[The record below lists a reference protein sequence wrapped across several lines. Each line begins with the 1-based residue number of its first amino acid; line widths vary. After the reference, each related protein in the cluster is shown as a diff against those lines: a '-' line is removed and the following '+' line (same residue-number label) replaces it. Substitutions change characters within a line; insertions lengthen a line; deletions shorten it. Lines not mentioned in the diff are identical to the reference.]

1 VIIEIGDRPF
11 VSMSL
16 PDETQF
22 FSTRSG
28 LDRPD
33 GVRVLPG
40 LFALWRA
47 LGDPTVRLI
56 VVQPTFYAPW
66 SWQHV
71 IRAIFSRHIFRG
83 RLPLFR
89 VYGPQL
95 LRWRGR
101 APIVVMDH
109 EDMPVIN
116 RNSLY
121 LLDRCRLWFK
131 RELPVDHWRVFM
143 KTAHANLPTPR
154 FRLARRNRARVAKLR
169 PISLGFKL
177 GIELPDT
184 AATAAKTVD
193 VFFAGR
199 IEGSSS
205 VREAERAEL
214 LALREAGLIV
224 DIPEGPLPRDEFYRR
239 CAAAWLVWSPEGYGW
254 DCFRHYEAPAC
265 GSVPVINLPTIRRH
279 QPLVDGEH
287 ALFYEPRS
295 GELTR
300 VIVAA
305 LADKERLVAMARG
318 GRAHV
323 LAHHTPLALSRHMV
337 EAGLEADRG
346 AA

>member
-1 VIIEIGDRPF
+1 
-11 VSMSL
+11 
-16 PDETQF
+16 
-22 FSTRSG
+22 
-28 LDRPD
+28 
-33 GVRVLPG
+33 
-40 LFALWRA
+40 
-47 LGDPTVRLI
+47 
-56 VVQPTFYAPW
+56 
-66 SWQHV
+66 
-71 IRAIFSRHIFRG
+71 
-83 RLPLFR
+83 LFR

-199 IEGSSS
+199 IEGCARLASSS
-205 VREAERAEL
+205 ISL
-214 LALREAGLIV
+214 KALCPGTN
-224 DIPEGPLPRDEFYRR
+224 
-239 CAAAWLVWSPEGYGW
+239 S
-254 DCFRHYEAPAC
+254 
-265 GSVPVINLPTIRRH
+265 T
-279 QPLVDGEH
+279 
-287 ALFYEPRS
+287 
-295 GELTR
+295 
-300 VIVAA
+300 
-305 LADKERLVAMARG
+305 
-318 GRAHV
+318 
-323 LAHHTPLALSRHMV
+323 
-337 EAGLEADRG
+337 G
-346 AA
+346 AAPPPGWSGRRRATAGTASATTRRRPAARFR